1 MDEDLLFRLL
11 FIVIYAI
18 FFSVRIGYRINSAR
32 REPENRYQLNG
43 MANKVLI
50 IAILGYIASIIIY
63 MVFPQRISGFQ
74 LAMPLWLRWLGVIV
88 AMCSILLVEWTHR
101 TLGKQYSSE
110 LAIQKEHILVTTGP
124 YSRIRHPMY
133 TALNLFSFSMAL
145 TTSNLIILLLAVLV
159 MLPFPWIVRAEE
171 EMLLEAFGDEYQKY
185 MRRTGRFFP
194 LMRKP
199 SKRNEILKEI

>member
-1 MDEDLLFRLL
+1 LL

-18 FFSVRIGYRINSAR
+18 FFGVRIGYLVNSAR
-32 REPENRYQLNG
+32 REPENRYKVNG
-43 MANKVLI
+43 KANRFLI

-63 MVFPQRISGFQ
+63 MVFPQRISYFQ
-74 LAMPLWLRWLGVIV
+74 LAMTSWLRWLGVMG
-88 AMCSILLVEWTHR
+88 ATCSILLVEWTHR
-101 TLGKQYSSE
+101 TLGKQYSAE

-133 TALNLFSFSMAL
+133 TALNMFSFFMAL

-171 EMLLEAFGDEYQKY
+171 EMLLKTFGEEYQKY
-185 MRRTGRFFP
+185 MIKTGRFFP
-194 LMRKP
+194 LMRTPAKG
-199 SKRNEILKEI
+199 NEILKEI